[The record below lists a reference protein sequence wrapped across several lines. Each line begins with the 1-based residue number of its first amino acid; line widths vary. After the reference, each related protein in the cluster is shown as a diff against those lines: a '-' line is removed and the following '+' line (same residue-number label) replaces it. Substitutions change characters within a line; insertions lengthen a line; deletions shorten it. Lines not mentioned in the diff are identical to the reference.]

1 MPAILRNSLP
11 KLFAL
16 TTDITPYA
24 PIGVVVGSRPGGPPC
39 GPWQRH
45 VELEHYEVLSVGLCI
60 GAPHLRL
67 RLLSSECVP

>member
-24 PIGVVVGSRPGGPPC
+24 QDDVVVGSGGPVRPPC
-39 GPWQRH
+39 GPLQRH
-45 VELEHYEVLSVGLCI
+45 VGLEHYKVGSVGL
-60 GAPHLRL
+60 RL
-67 RLLSSECVP
+67 LLSSDLMLEV